1 MKKLLFIAAAFISL
15 TAAAQQKPDE
25 VIKIADSYNFGKI
38 KQGVPV
44 TTFFEITN
52 VSGQPMV
59 IESVTAAC
67 GCTTPEWDKAPV
79 ASKKASQIKVGFNA
93 GTMGQFTKP
102 VYIKLAGIAE
112 TKVVNIT
119 GEVVDEAAY
128 NAYLK
133 SDEYKKWAS
142 AQKKTTGNKGGSKPR
157 K

>member
-1 MKKLLFIAAAFISL
+1 MKKLLFIAAAFVSL
-15 TAAAQQKPDE
+15 TAAAQKPDE
-25 VIKIADSYNFGKI
+25 VIKVADSYNFGKI

-44 TTFFEITN
+44 TTFFELTN
-52 VSGQPMV
+52 TSGQPLV
-59 IESVTAAC
+59 IESVTAGC

-79 ASKKASQIKVGFNA
+79 ASKKTSQIKVGFNA

-119 GEVVDEAAY
+119 GEVVDEATY
-128 NAYLK
+128 NTYVK
-133 SDEYKKWAS
+133 SDEYKKWLA
-142 AQKKTTGNKGGSKPR
+142 AQKKQNGNKGGSKPR